1 MHAPMSSNCCWTLL
15 YLTFSNS
22 IIGSMLSM
30 GWIPEFSSWLNPFC
44 DDVSSTYAI
53 FLLDVVCLI
62 QSECFGGTLKPHKRR
77 RRRLYTHI
85 TQLPSKLLS
94 QKTDRKWEPI
104 SSRHIL
110 LQISYMFKAKG
121 LECGNSGMNAKSKIS
136 STYYYSK
143 WFVLVIHQEEIATYW
158 TLF

>member
-1 MHAPMSSNCCWTLL
+1 MHARTYEFQLL
-15 YLTFSNS
+15 LDTSDCYLTFSNS

-53 FLLDVVCLI
+53 FLLIVCLI

-77 RRRLYTHI
+77 RRLHI

-94 QKTDRKWEPI
+94 QKTDRKREPI

-110 LQISYMFKAKG
+110 LQISYMFMAKRAG
-121 LECGNSGMNAKSKIS
+121 VWEWMPNLKLVSLKVICFSDSSGRKNNLLPSG
-136 STYYYSK
+136 T
-143 WFVLVIHQEEIATYW
+143 F
-158 TLF
+158 